1 VRVSRSS
8 LIHNLFY
15 IQGTMFEGGTR
26 AVSFVH
32 GPRWLDKTSYV
43 NDKLLHITD
52 WMPTLLTLG
61 EYLRT
66 KSFAASAHYERQ
78 AAPHQRLDARAPHPR

>member
-1 VRVSRSS
+1 MRHYNVPYH
-8 LIHNLFY
+8 LKYDLHP
-15 IQGTMFEGGTR
+15 QGTMFEGGTR

-32 GPRWLDKTSYV
+32 GRRWLDKSSYV

-61 EYLRT
+61 EGIGNISRRH
-66 KSFAASAHYERQ
+66 AH
-78 AAPHQRLDARAPHPR
+78 LL

>member
-1 VRVSRSS
+1 
-8 LIHNLFY
+8 
-15 IQGTMFEGGTR
+15 MFEGGTR

-32 GPRWLDKTSYV
+32 GPRWLDKTAYV

-61 EYLRT
+61 KEG
-66 KSFAASAHYERQ
+66 KFDASAYLMFAFLSGKYSHFTIKFLHFNE
-78 AAPHQRLDARAPHPR
+78 L